1 VHSEAIA
8 ITILGRLIAAAFA
21 MSIALIGFAA
31 PAAAIVPPAD
41 GYYTFSQAG
50 KPNSTWTMQSIC
62 TQPNGTRAQQDYS
75 DQTTQTLGCSLIIGS
90 LVTSSGMNRDQ
101 NAVSFNGTARLV
113 SGLWTVT
120 VAESEGVTC
129 PDGSAAASTETYS
142 FSEVTLTGTHTSIHD
157 AVCGLPPA
165 MTKEPFSLAFTG
177 PLDPPVVDRFP
188 MECNYLVGRPSICS

>member
-1 VHSEAIA
+1 MPSHAIA
-8 ITILGRLIAAAFA
+8 ITVPGRLVAITVAVVT
-21 MSIALIGFAA
+21 ALIGFAV

-41 GYYTFSQAG
+41 GYYTFSQPG
-50 KPNSTWTMQSIC
+50 KPNSTWTMQSVC
-62 TQPNGTRAQQDYS
+62 SQASGTRAQQDYT

-90 LVTSSGMNRDQ
+90 LVTPSGLNREQ
-101 NAVSFNGTARLV
+101 NAVSFNGTAKLV

-129 PDGSAAASTETYS
+129 PNGSAAASTETYA
-142 FSEVTLTGTHTSIHD
+142 FSEATLTGTHTSIHD

-165 MTKEPFSLAFTG
+165 MTKEPFTLAFVG
-177 PLDPPVVDRFP
+177 PLDPPVVERFP